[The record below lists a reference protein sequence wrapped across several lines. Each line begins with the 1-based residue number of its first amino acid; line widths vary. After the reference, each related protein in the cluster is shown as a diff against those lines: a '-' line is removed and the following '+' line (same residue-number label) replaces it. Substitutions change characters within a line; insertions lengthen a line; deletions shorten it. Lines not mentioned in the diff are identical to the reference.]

1 MGRQEGQR
9 AAKFGAAQTEK
20 GRIHEKTRGRERERA
35 EQAQEDEEAQGEGAG
50 GRGTGG
56 AETGV
61 QQGRRAEKS
70 SNQRMVLGHDGGW
83 RGTTWDSNCM
93 HVRWRQ
99 WSRDSLTRCSCH

>member
-20 GRIHEKTRGRERERA
+20 GRIHEKTRGRERERERERA
-35 EQAQEDEEAQGEGAG
+35 QQAQEDEEAQGEGAG

-56 AETGV
+56 AETGA

-70 SNQRMVLGHDGGW
+70 SDKGIR
-83 RGTTWDSNCM
+83 T
-93 HVRWRQ
+93 
-99 WSRDSLTRCSCH
+99 